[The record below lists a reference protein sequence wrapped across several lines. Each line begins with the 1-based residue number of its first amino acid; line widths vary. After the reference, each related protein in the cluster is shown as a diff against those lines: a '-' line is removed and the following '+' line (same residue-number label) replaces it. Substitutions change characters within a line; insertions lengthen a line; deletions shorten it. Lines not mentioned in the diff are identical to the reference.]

1 MSGAG
6 AGGPGDGPGVGG
18 PAGSDGAWT
27 DADWLEA
34 GELAADLA
42 ELEAELDGADLDR
55 APGGTAGG
63 ARGGSAG
70 SASGGSTGGARGGGA
85 GGASGG
91 SAGGASG
98 GSAGGA
104 RGGATGGASGGG
116 AAGAGG
122 AGRSGGGPKVRSAV
136 SLDERRAAAADER
149 RGAEVEQAALDAALR
164 QAQGGGA
171 FLDAKIDGLLGGRTA
186 DAFEKAFGTRTVGEL
201 LAHYP
206 RRYAKRGELTAIDML
221 PLDENVTIVAE
232 VRDVRE
238 RPMRARRGSLLEVS
252 ISDGRG
258 HISLTFF
265 NQSWR
270 ARELRPGV
278 RGIFAGKVSNYRGA
292 LQLAHPNYELFDEAL
307 GRGSLSDGAAPELDD
322 AEAKR
327 WAEMPIPIYPA
338 TASVASWQV
347 AKSIELLLDGL
358 KAPGAFPDPVPKEV
372 RFERGL
378 LTAQQA
384 HELIHRPQRD
394 SDYLR
399 ARDTL
404 RFHEA
409 FVLQT
414 ALVSQ
419 RRAANAVKTAPRV
432 PKPGGYLERFD
443 AALPFRLTS
452 DQQVVGGEIS
462 RDLASDVPMM
472 RLLQGEVGS
481 GKTLVAV
488 RAMLAVADSGGQSA
502 LLAPTEVLASQH
514 LRSIVKVLGPDLAAE
529 LMPTLHTGQLP
540 TAQKKKALLRMV
552 SGQAKLVVGTHALL
566 SDTVQ
571 FYDLGLVVVDEQH
584 RFGVEQ
590 RDTLRQKAA
599 TPPHVLVM
607 TATPIP
613 RTVAMTVFGDLDVST
628 ITELPEGRQG
638 IESFSVPLSEKPG
651 WAGRIWQRVAEE
663 LEKGHQAFV
672 VCPAIDPADESG
684 DGLDAPGDPEADDA
698 GRTTKR
704 STTASRASAAA
715 AAAAAAA
722 SAPAP
727 PKANVVDTLRQLR
740 AHPALAGR
748 RIEALHGRLP
758 SEEKDAVMRAFAAR
772 EIDVLVATTVI
783 EVGVDVPNASTM
795 VVLDADRFGVSQLHQ
810 LRGRVG
816 RGGVPGLCLL
826 VTNADPESVARERV
840 DAVAATLDGFALAEI
855 DLELRREGDVLGAM
869 QSGGRSSLR
878 LLRVVKDGDV
888 IQDARGVAVQLL
900 EGDPALEHHPALRA
914 ALERRLRENER
925 HFLDKT

>member
-1 MSGAG
+1 MDAMGG
-6 AGGPGDGPGVGG
+6 TTAGGPGDEPGGKRPAVRRSG
-18 PAGSDGAWT
+18 PA
-27 DADWLEA
+27 
-34 GELAADLA
+34 
-42 ELEAELDGADLDR
+42 
-55 APGGTAGG
+55 
-63 ARGGSAG
+63 AG
-70 SASGGSTGGARGGGA
+70 SASEPPADLLAGLEERPPASLEAKRREAAAQKAAREKERGRLVAAAEAARSANDATLRASAGGGA
-85 GGASGG
+85 
-91 SAGGASG
+91 
-98 GSAGGA
+98 
-104 RGGATGGASGGG
+104 
-116 AAGAGG
+116 
-122 AGRSGGGPKVRSAV
+122 
-136 SLDERRAAAADER
+136 L
-149 RGAEVEQAALDAALR
+149 
-164 QAQGGGA
+164 
-171 FLDAKIDGLLGGRTA
+171 LDAKLSGMLGGRTA
-186 DAFEKAFGTRTVGEL
+186 TALEKAFGTRTVGEL
-201 LAHYP
+201 LSHYP

-221 PLDENVTIVAE
+221 PLEENVTIVAE
-232 VRDVRE
+232 VREVRE

-265 NQSWR
+265 NQAWR

-338 TASVASWQV
+338 TASVASWMV
-347 AKSIELLLDGL
+347 ADSVAVLLDGL
-358 KAPGAFPDPVPKEV
+358 KAPGAFPDPVPKAV
-372 RFERGL
+372 RLERGL
-378 LTAQQA
+378 LTAQKA

-394 SDYLR
+394 SDFLK
-399 ARDTL
+399 ARETL

-414 ALVSQ
+414 ALVSR
-419 RRAANAVKTAPRV
+419 RRAAHAVKTEPRLA
-432 PKPGGYLERFD
+432 KPGGYLERFD
-443 AALPFRLTS
+443 AVLPFRLTA

-462 RDLASDVPMM
+462 RDLAGDVPMM

-529 LMPTLHTGQLP
+529 LMPTLHTGQLA

-566 SDTVQ
+566 SEKVQ

-590 RDTLRQKAA
+590 RDTLRQKGA

-628 ITELPEGRQG
+628 ITELPAGRQG
-638 IESFSVPLSEKPG
+638 IETFSVPPAEKPG

-663 LEKGHQAFV
+663 LEKGRQAFV
-672 VCPAIDPADESG
+672 VCPAIDPADETG
-684 DGLDAPGDPEADDA
+684 DGLDAPSEPEGDEKTAA
-698 GRTTKR
+698 GRKAT
-704 STTASRASAAA
+704 RASAASVSGA
-715 AAAAAAA
+715 ADPP
-722 SAPAP
+722 APA
-727 PKANVVDTLRQLR
+727 KANVIDTLRHLR

-758 SEEKDAVMRAFAAR
+758 SEEKDALMRTFA
-772 EIDVLVATTVI
+772 EGGIDVLVATTVI

-795 VVLDADRFGVSQLHQ
+795 VVLDAERFGVSQLHQ

-826 VTNADPESVARERV
+826 VTNSEPDSVARERV
-840 DAVAATLDGFALAEI
+840 DAVASTLDGFALAEI
-855 DLELRREGDVLGAM
+855 DLGLRREGDVLGAL

-878 LLRVVKDGDV
+878 LLRVVKDGDL
-888 IQDARGVAVQLL
+888 ILDARGVATELL
-900 EGDPALEHHPALRA
+900 AADPSLAGQPALRD
-914 ALERRLRENER
+914 ALERRLRETER
-925 HFLDKT
+925 EFLDKT